1 MVALR
6 LLAAVILIGAGGT
19 HPQSRDAGHWPQWR
33 GPANNGVAMGDAPL
47 TWSDSANV
55 RWKVAIPGRG
65 HSSPV
70 IWGDRLFLTTAVPTG
85 KTSALEAPPAS
96 GGRRGGGGS
105 GAGEEHRFVVMAI
118 DRLSGRTVWEKT
130 ATTAVPHEG
139 YHQAYGSF
147 ASNSPATDG
156 QRVYAFFGSRGLY
169 CYDMAGKLL
178 WTKDFG
184 VQMRMRLSFGEGAAI
199 ALHGTRLVAIFDHEG
214 DGLLAAIDR
223 ETGKELWTGEIWCT

>member
-19 HPQSRDAGHWPQWR
+19 HP
-33 GPANNGVAMGDAPL
+33 
-47 TWSDSANV
+47 
-55 RWKVAIPGRG
+55 
-65 HSSPV
+65 
-70 IWGDRLFLTTAVPTG
+70 
-85 KTSALEAPPAS
+85 
-96 GGRRGGGGS
+96 
-105 GAGEEHRFVVMAI
+105 
-118 DRLSGRTVWEKT
+118 
-130 ATTAVPHEG
+130 
-139 YHQAYGSF
+139 
-147 ASNSPATDG
+147 
-156 QRVYAFFGSRGLY
+156 RGLY